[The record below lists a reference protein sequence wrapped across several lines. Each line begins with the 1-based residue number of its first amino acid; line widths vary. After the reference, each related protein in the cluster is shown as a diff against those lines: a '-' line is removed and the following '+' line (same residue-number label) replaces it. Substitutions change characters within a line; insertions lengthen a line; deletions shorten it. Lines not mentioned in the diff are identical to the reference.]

1 MKVLLAGANSYIGK
15 MLIPVLLEKGHELI
29 CLVSDKKRFQEHN
42 DFSDH
47 VTLTT
52 GDLLREQS
60 IEAFPADIDVAY
72 YLVHSM
78 AQSHDLAA
86 LEALSA
92 YNFIHALDQTNCRQ
106 IIFLSDINN
115 GKNLSKHVES
125 RKHVEDVLREGKSA
139 LTILRAAMI
148 IGLGSVPF
156 QIIRDLTE
164 KSPVVTGPGWV
175 NSRCQPIA
183 IRDVLAY
190 LERVM
195 LNEKTFNR
203 SFDIG
208 GPDILT
214 FKEMIL
220 GYAQIRQLKRH
231 IITIPFLPTGI
242 LSYWLSRTNSFDYAT
257 TRDLAS
263 SLKNENI
270 MHEHSI
276 QDIIPGQCLTYKE
289 SLILAMN
296 HIPVKNN
303 E

>member
-15 MLIPVLLEKGHELI
+15 LLIPVLLEKGHEI
-29 CLVSDKKRFQEHN
+29 VCLVSDKRRFQERN
-42 DFSDH
+42 DFAGR
-47 VTLTT
+47 VTLIV

-60 IEAFPADIDVAY
+60 IEAFPADIEVAY

-78 AQSHDLAA
+78 AQSQDLAA

-92 YNFIHALDQTNCRQ
+92 YNFIHALDQTGCRQ
-106 IIFLSDINN
+106 TIFLSGISN
-115 GKNLSKHVES
+115 GKIQSKHAES

-139 LTILRAAMI
+139 LTILRAAII
-148 IGLGSVPF
+148 IGSGSASF
-156 QIIRDLTE
+156 QIIRDITE
-164 KSPVVTGPGWV
+164 KSPVVTVPGWV
-175 NSRCQPIA
+175 NYPCQPIA
-183 IRDVLAY
+183 VRDVLTY
-190 LERVM
+190 LENIM
-195 LNEKTFNR
+195 LNEKTFHR

-214 FKEMIL
+214 FKEMIQ
-220 GYAQIRQLKRH
+220 GYAQIRQLKRR
-231 IITIPFLPTGI
+231 IISIPFLPAGV

-257 TRDLAS
+257 TRDLAN
-263 SLKNENI
+263 SLMNESI

-276 QDIIPGQCLTYKE
+276 QDIVPGQCLTYKE